1 MNVFRNRKF
10 HPFLESLKIP
20 MKGFHAFRHFNVSL
34 MDSLRVP
41 LKTIQERI
49 GHAVTGV
56 FTLDV
61 YGGQPEWQQNVEAA
75 QMLGAAIAKAV
86 KTLSDSHSLT
96 TVKLEKKNSSQSRQL
111 EAAEN

>member
-1 MNVFRNRKF
+1 MNVFRDRKF

-61 YGGQPEWQQNVEAA
+61 YGGQPEWKRNVEAA
-75 QMLGAAIAKAV
+75 QMLGAAIAEAV
-86 KTLSDSHSLT
+86 KKAENSHSLT
-96 TVKLEKKNSSQSRQL
+96 TGNEKGSQSPQL
-111 EAAEN
+111 EAFES